1 MSIDSITRLKHILVE
16 TKFLITVSQQIKTV
30 EDLSNDEILK
40 RASVRSIE
48 VIGEAVKALP
58 QSIYQTNN
66 DIPWSKIARMR
77 DNLIHRYF
85 GVDYDIVWNVI
96 VKLVPVLNQ
105 KIELILIDIYRQE
118 YIKYKNQVN
127 INQTFSQDYFDKL
140 QQDIA
145 ISKLILQ
152 EYKQENKNI
161 VISRIK
167 DIVSQSDYILEE
179 PEKLAPQFV
188 EQYINEILK
197 NIVTTQV
204 A

>member
-1 MSIDSITRLKHILVE
+1 MLRNRLKPC
-16 TKFLITVSQQIKTV
+16 FS
-30 EDLSNDEILK
+30 D
-40 RASVRSIE
+40 
-48 VIGEAVKALP
+48 
-58 QSIYQTNN
+58 
-66 DIPWSKIARMR
+66 KII
-77 DNLIHRYF
+77 NSY
-85 GVDYDIVWNVI
+85 
-96 VKLVPVLNQ
+96 KLVQLLS
-105 KIELILIDIYRQE
+105 KKTLCTRKLKLKSYDIYRQE

>member
-1 MSIDSITRLKHILVE
+1 MSIDSLTRLKHILAE
-16 TKFLITVSQQIKTV
+16 TEFLISVSQQIKTV
-30 EDLSNDEILK
+30 KDLSDDEILK

-48 VIGEAVKALP
+48 IIGEAVKALP
-58 QSIYQTNN
+58 QSIYQAND

-96 VKLVPVLNQ
+96 VELAPILNQ
-105 KIELILIDIYRQE
+105 KVGLILINIYRQE
-118 YIKYKNQVN
+118 YIKYKKQVK
-127 INQTFSQDYFDKL
+127 INQAIPQDYFDKL
-140 QQDIA
+140 KQDLA

-161 VISRIK
+161 AISRIR
-167 DIVSQSDYILEE
+167 DVISQSDYIIEFQ
-179 PEKLAPQFV
+179 EKLAPELV
-188 EQYINEILK
+188 EKYVNEILR
-197 NIVTTQV
+197 NVV